1 VSSAAKWTPDG
12 KKLLVLGGVGLP
24 SMASLARGATQL
36 YSVALTHV
44 DKNPDDRD
52 VNSEEDA
59 QAALS
64 ENGGRAGR
72 GGAGAGA
79 APKVDVKIEWDGLD
93 RRFKKLTSMPG
104 SVSLVVPSPDSKTYA
119 FIAAGGNGGAEQAA
133 GGSPGLYVIADDGSR
148 LTRLN
153 TPPQT
158 GGRGGG
164 GRGGF
169 NAGLLDPQWSRDS
182 RSVYF
187 LQGGGIYSI
196 AVPPLAD
203 EASGSSA
210 PAAGGGRG
218 GRGGGTAQAA
228 ASTTAPSATAKRVE
242 FTVRLVIDRP
252 AERRQVFDE
261 AWRVMKNRFYDPKM
275 HGINWA
281 SAKDTYEPLLANI
294 ADTEELHNLIM
305 EMIGEMNASH
315 TGITGGGTLPGQPA
329 APERIQTRYPGF
341 NMEPDSSGYYK
352 VSLIYKKGPADHDYI
367 KLAPANFVLAVNGK
381 EFKTSDNYWKLF
393 NVLPGKKF
401 DFLVNSKPSA
411 ESAWSITVEPITS
424 QAQTD
429 LEYNRWVDNRK
440 EMVAKLTNGDIGYLH
455 IRAMDAPSLQKF
467 QEDLLDN
474 RGKKA
479 LIIDERFNGGGGIDQ
494 ELLEILNQRKQYQS
508 TRGRDSLEVPRPVQ
522 AFFGPMAVLQNE
534 RSASDAEMFPD
545 GFRSLGLGKIIGV
558 PTMGA
563 VIGTGSFGLL
573 DGSQIR
579 TPGSGVF
586 TARGENMENYGVQP
600 DIWVDNTPADFLAGI
615 DRQIEKAVEV
625 LRNELK

>member
-1 VSSAAKWTPDG
+1 
-12 KKLLVLGGVGLP
+12 
-24 SMASLARGATQL
+24 
-36 YSVALTHV
+36 
-44 DKNPDDRD
+44 
-52 VNSEEDA
+52 
-59 QAALS
+59 
-64 ENGGRAGR
+64 
-72 GGAGAGA
+72 
-79 APKVDVKIEWDGLD
+79 
-93 RRFKKLTSMPG
+93 
-104 SVSLVVPSPDSKTYA
+104 
-119 FIAAGGNGGAEQAA
+119 
-133 GGSPGLYVIADDGSR
+133 
-148 LTRLN
+148 
-153 TPPQT
+153 
-158 GGRGGG
+158 
-164 GRGGF
+164 
-169 NAGLLDPQWSRDS
+169 
-182 RSVYF
+182 
-187 LQGGGIYSI
+187 
-196 AVPPLAD
+196 
-203 EASGSSA
+203 
-210 PAAGGGRG
+210 
-218 GRGGGTAQAA
+218 
-228 ASTTAPSATAKRVE
+228 
-242 FTVRLVIDRP
+242 
-252 AERRQVFDE
+252 
-261 AWRVMKNRFYDPKM
+261 MKNRFYDPKM